1 MNLRKTSKILNLFS
15 PQINNINEILF
26 KFIKK
31 RIYTFIVILNV
42 IIYSQINE
50 IKKNLKNTNIEL

>member
-15 PQINNINEILF
+15 PQININEILF